1 MSLHPKQHSS
11 STSDPLPVSL
21 SVSLF
26 VSSLVTVANG
36 YRCCLLWNA
45 TERAIEDMSRE
56 LSIDSEEYS
65 LTENPKQDQ
74 E

>member
-1 MSLHPKQHSS
+1 M
-11 STSDPLPVSL
+11 DIDA
-21 SVSLF
+21 
-26 VSSLVTVANG
+26 VSSVNT
-36 YRCCLLWNA
+36 